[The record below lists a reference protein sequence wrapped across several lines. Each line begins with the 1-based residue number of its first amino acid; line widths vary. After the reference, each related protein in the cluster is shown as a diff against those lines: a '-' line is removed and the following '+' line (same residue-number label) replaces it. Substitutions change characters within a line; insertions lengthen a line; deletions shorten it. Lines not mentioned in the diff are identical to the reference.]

1 MNNLAKSAAL
11 SFEDCQLVQIGAC
24 DEPRYFSLE
33 DALAIFPL
41 VRRITAD
48 AYQELKPVK
57 QDLEN
62 LLSSDPRISLV
73 ERRYEEIV
81 KRWMNKMQRLGLVV
95 KGLWLVDF
103 DTGDGYLCWKYPELR
118 LGHYHDYTAGFSDRR
133 SLQEVIE
140 ELAPD
145 WA

>member
-1 MNNLAKSAAL
+1 MTKSVAL
-11 SFEDCQLVQIGAC
+11 KIEAVQLVQIGAC

-57 QDLEN
+57 LDLEN
-62 LLSSDPRISLV
+62 LLTSDPRISMV

-81 KRWMNKMQRLGLVV
+81 KRWMNKMQRLGLVI

-118 LGHYHDYTAGFSDRR
+118 LAHYHDYATGFSDRR